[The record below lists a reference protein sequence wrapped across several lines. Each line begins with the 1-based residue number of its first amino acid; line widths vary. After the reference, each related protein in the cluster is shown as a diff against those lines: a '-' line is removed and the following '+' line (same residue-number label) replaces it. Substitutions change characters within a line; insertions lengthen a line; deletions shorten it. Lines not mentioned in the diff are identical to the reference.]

1 MGGVV
6 GLLGAMGSARGLG
19 GSGTGLGGVAGL
31 GGSGTGLGGV
41 AGLGG
46 SDTGFGGVAG
56 LGGSVTGLGGVLGIF
71 VAIKKETSQPK
82 KRKYA
87 IMGGSI
93 LTVCM
98 LFWIGVLI
106 FIALK

>member
-1 MGGVV
+1 MMINKKVYGIVIGTLGGLAGVLIALDLV
-6 GLLGAMGSARGLG
+6 PSFVTSPIFYGPLLG
-19 GSGTGLGGVAGL
+19 
-31 GGSGTGLGGV
+31 
-41 AGLGG
+41 
-46 SDTGFGGVAG
+46 F
-56 LGGSVTGLGGVLGIF
+56 LGGVLGIF